1 MILVSIF
8 SLRNKNA
15 FRLSS
20 FFYSHFKKFGGLFKP
35 VFFVHSNFSMNSFHQ
50 SNRRKWYGF

>member
-20 FFYSHFKKFGGLFKP
+20 FFYPHFKKFGFFLNPSFCSFK
-35 VFFVHSNFSMNSFHQ
+35 FFDEFFPSI
-50 SNRRKWYGF
+50 K